1 MKKTKII
8 GTVITA
14 SASIVAALIGGVVGK
29 TVEQKN
35 VQNEINEV
43 MGDSVNV
50 AGDGN
55 NVTINDIAAFM
66 DDYETLQKENASL
79 TAQNMKY
86 FDELTTSNEK
96 VDALQTEAD
105 NTPIM
110 SFTDMALSV
119 EGINVPINK
128 SKSKVTI
135 DGRTYYSEEILKELI
150 QEDQSLTIKNDT
162 VYVGKVIE
170 DQANLAKQWIV
181 DSKYVSDANNVT
193 DSYGNSHSNVIYFN
207 DNNNYNGTSYVVY
220 NINRAYNYLRFKV
233 AITSTCESNSYGT
246 LTVKAGETVV
256 YNSEEIRLTTE
267 PFEVIDIPISDCAL
281 VTIDYNFKKGSECIL
296 FDAIVYN

>member
-8 GTVITA
+8 ATVITA
-14 SASIVAALIGGVVGK
+14 SASIVTALIGGVVGK

-43 MGDSVNV
+43 MGDSVHV
-50 AGDGN
+50 AGNGN

-66 DDYETLQKENASL
+66 DDYEALQKENASL

-105 NTPIM
+105 NTPII
-110 SFTDMALSV
+110 SYTDMALSI
-119 EGINVPINK
+119 EGIEVPINK

-135 DGRTYYSEEILKELI
+135 DGRDYYSEEILKELI
-150 QEDQSLTIKNDT
+150 QENQSLTIKNDT
-162 VYVGKVIE
+162 VYVGKVLE

-181 DSKYVSDANNVT
+181 ESQYVSDANNVT

-207 DNNNYNGTSYVVY
+207 DNTNFNGTAYVVY

-233 AITSTCESNSYGT
+233 AIPSTCRNNSYGT
-246 LTVKAGETVV
+246 LIVKAGETVV

-267 PFEVIDIPISDCAL
+267 PFEVIDIPIADCAL
-281 VTIDYNFKKGSECIL
+281 VTIDYNFENASECIL